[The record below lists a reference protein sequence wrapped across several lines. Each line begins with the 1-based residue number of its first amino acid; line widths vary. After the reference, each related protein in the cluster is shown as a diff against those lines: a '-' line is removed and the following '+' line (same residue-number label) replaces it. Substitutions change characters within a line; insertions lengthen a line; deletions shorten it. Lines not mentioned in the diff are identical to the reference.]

1 MPVQTGA
8 TNKLNLIKGFAKV
21 IASTAT
27 EETALADHV
36 FQANILIKKSNGK
49 LYLTDGTT
57 AFSAL
62 APIVDS
68 VLTVFEKQT
77 LDASLSTGAYVPT
90 AGGVAVLGTGGKLA
104 DSDLNLIDS
113 ADGKLKDSY
122 LKMLDANG
130 KISPSYIP
138 DAVRVRPKIVATYA
152 DLANVT
158 DEEKKGFVYVANASG
173 DPTVESGWAQYLWIP
188 SLNDGAG
195 GWQKTDEGESL
206 DVDVT
211 SFFTYENVAATGAV
225 MYDQPEVLE
234 ISLTEVAQLTPAES
248 SGESGSEG

>member
-21 IASTAT
+21 IASTAE
-27 EETALADHV
+27 EETALASHV

-49 LYLTDGTT
+49 LYLTDGVT

-62 APIVDS
+62 APVVDS

-77 LDASLSTGAYVPT
+77 LDASLGTGAYVPT
-90 AGGVAVLGTGGKLA
+90 EGGVAVLGAGGKLA

-113 ADGKLKDSY
+113 EDGKLKDSY
-122 LKMLDANG
+122 LKMLDGNG
-130 KISPSYIP
+130 KIAPSYIP
-138 DAVRVRPKIVATYA
+138 DAVRVRPKIIATYA

-158 DEEKKGFVYVANASG
+158 AEEKNGFVYVANAAD

-188 SLNDGAG
+188 SLNEGAG
-195 GWQKTDEGESL
+195 GWLKTDEGESL

-211 SFFTYENVAATGAV
+211 SFFTYENVAGTGAV
-225 MYDQPEVLE
+225 MYDHPEVLE
-234 ISLTEVAQLTPAES
+234 ISLTEIAQLSTE
-248 SGESGSEG
+248 ESGS